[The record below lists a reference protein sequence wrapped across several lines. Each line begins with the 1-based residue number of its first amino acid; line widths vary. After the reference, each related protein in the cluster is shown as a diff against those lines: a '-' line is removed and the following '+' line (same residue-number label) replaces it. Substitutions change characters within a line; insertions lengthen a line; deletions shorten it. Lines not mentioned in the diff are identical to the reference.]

1 MKLPKYY
8 TLIFAD
14 EQTRILDLEHFA
26 GKKTILWLL
35 GIESHPNM
43 KKSEMKFNDNHQL
56 IYFKEIMPI
65 LSEYWD
71 IYLEVLKY
79 SIIKDESQ
87 KRKLI
92 LFNNMIGGDS
102 KIDSVILKYIE
113 HKKNEELYNP
123 INPTEDIYVRF
134 DWRPCHSDKIAEYSE
149 KWNVTGIGHDKTLY
163 PIFWMRK
170 KKETDSIYNLI
181 DLEKMEQVIRNRKE
195 NGEENE

>member
-87 KRKLI
+87 K
-92 LFNNMIGGDS
+92 
-102 KIDSVILKYIE
+102 
-113 HKKNEELYNP
+113 KN
-123 INPTEDIYVRF
+123 
-134 DWRPCHSDKIAEYSE
+134 
-149 KWNVTGIGHDKTLY
+149 
-163 PIFWMRK
+163 
-170 KKETDSIYNLI
+170 
-181 DLEKMEQVIRNRKE
+181 
-195 NGEENE
+195 